1 MMLVS
6 PSLLS
11 CDFARLGDEC
21 RDALKC
27 GADWLHYDV
36 MDGVFVP
43 NITIGA
49 PVLKC
54 ISKEAEAFYDVHLMI
69 TDPLKYVGDFADAGA
84 SMITFHVEAESD
96 VKETIKAIKSR
107 GVKAGITLKPAT
119 PPEAIY
125 EYLPLVDMV
134 LVMTVEPG
142 FGGQKFMNDMLPKI
156 SAIRARA
163 DETGRSDLLIEV
175 DGGIAADTAALCAAA
190 GANVFAAGSSVFAK
204 DDRAAATAAIKQA
217 ACEAAKGKA
226 WAK

>member
-1 MMLVS
+1 MIIVS

-11 CDFARLGDEC
+11 CDFARMGDEC
-21 RDALKC
+21 RDALRC

-54 ISKEAEAFYDVHLMI
+54 LAKEVPAFYDVHLMI
-69 TDPLKYVGDFADAGA
+69 VDPLKFVDDFADAGA

-96 VKETIKAIKSR
+96 ARETIKAIKAR
-107 GVKAGITLKPAT
+107 GVKAGVTLKPAT
-119 PPEAIY
+119 PAEAAF

-142 FGGQKFMNDMLPKI
+142 FGGQKFMADMCAKI
-156 SAIRARA
+156 AAIRARA
-163 DETGRSDLLIEV
+163 DEIGKKDLLIQV
-175 DGGIAADTAALCAAA
+175 DGGIAPDTAALCAAS
-190 GANVFAAGSSVFAK
+190 GADVFAAGSSVFAQE
-204 DDRAAATAAIKQA
+204 DRAAATAAIRDA
-217 ACEAAKGKA
+217 ASAARKA
-226 WAK
+226 

>member
-142 FGGQKFMNDMLPKI
+142 FGGQSFMYDMLPKI
-156 SAIRARA
+156 RTITAYI
-163 DETGRSDLLIEV
+163 DEINPACELEI
-175 DGGIAADTAALCAAA
+175 DGGINAETGALCAAA
-190 GANVFAAGSSVFAK
+190 GATILVAGSSVFGAPDREK
-204 DDRAAATAAIKQA
+204 AMDDIRRA
-217 ACEAAKGKA
+217 CL
-226 WAK
+226 